1 MRFLAIDL
9 SLIFT
14 IKWESSQGGRLED
27 ASVATVKAI
36 TGFREGYD
44 SVIIACD
51 AYVEDATTG
60 WRSAPSFR
68 LKIDPV
74 RPDPDD
80 PKGRLGYKAN
90 RKARPAPYFEQ
101 ARRTMKRLHADG
113 CHVVIAPQIEDGH
126 YAEAD
131 DVVGWAVA
139 KYTEAA
145 DAAIQDGDD
154 PGNWA
159 FRIVSSDKDLMQLVD
174 DPYAVDVLSLHT
186 GKVYSADGV
195 TELFGVPPARVAH
208 FKALAGD
215 SSDNYKPFP
224 GEMGD
229 HRRKRGIGD
238 ETAKKLL
245 AMFGGDAIAAM
256 EACIKDPPPADVE
269 PSVLA
274 LARRHGVAAAQK
286 GLELAKLR
294 TDLPGLDFAPILA
307 GHGPTLPIAAEES
320 SPRQADP
327 VSTPVPAQSA
337 DPRKCYSR
345 PCVCGFCGKDRV
357 AETRAPASDVK
368 IVEAKAEIIPRPR
381 NERFELAPYGLEPI
395 DGQEAFWLAE
405 RIAEARLFPKFISKD
420 QILVVILAGR
430 ARGFGALTSLD
441 NASVIRGQVAWKTQF
456 LVGCVIASGCAE
468 YLELE
473 SVDSVKAVSV
483 TRRIRGG
490 TGEIRRVSFTIE
502 EARKLGY
509 LAPPAP
515 GKEPSAWLR
524 QEQVML
530 AKSAQMRAARRYY
543 PDIIAGLYTAYEL
556 QHDAPDEDE

>member
-1 MRFLAIDL
+1 MRFLAIDF

-14 IKWESSQGGRLED
+14 IKWESSQGGKLED
-27 ASVATVKAI
+27 ASLATVKAI

-51 AYVEDATTG
+51 AYVEDPTTG

-68 LKIDPV
+68 VQIDPP
-74 RPDPDD
+74 RPDPED
-80 PKGRLGYKAN
+80 PKATLGYKAN
-90 RKARPAPYFEQ
+90 RKPRPAPYFEQ
-101 ARRTMKRLHADG
+101 AFRTMRRLEADG
-113 CHVVIAPQIEDGH
+113 CHVVIGPLLDDGC

-131 DVVGWAVA
+131 DVIGWAA
-139 KYTEAA
+139 ERYREAC
-145 DAAIQDGDD
+145 DAAFDAGDD

-159 FRIVSSDKDLMQLVD
+159 FRIISSDKDLTQLVD
-174 DPYAVDVLSLHT
+174 DPYAIDILSLQT
-186 GKVYSADGV
+186 GKVYNVDGV
-195 TELFGVPPARVAH
+195 TEAYGVAPARMAH

-215 SSDNYKPFP
+215 PSDNYKPFP

-245 AMFGGDAIAAM
+245 AMFGGDAVAAV
-256 EACIKDPPPADVE
+256 EALQKDPPPPDVE
-269 PSVLA
+269 PSVVA

-286 GLELAKLR
+286 GLALARLR
-294 TDLPGLDFAPILA
+294 TDLPGLDFARILA
-307 GHGPTLPIAAEES
+307 GHAPTLPIADEPAQ
-320 SPRQADP
+320 PLP
-327 VSTPVPAQSA
+327 KPTTSTPPVAKSTAP
-337 DPRKCYSR
+337 SR
-345 PCVCGFCGKDRV
+345 APV
-357 AETRAPASDVK
+357 AENR
-368 IVEAKAEIIPRPR
+368 AEIIARPR
-381 NERFELAPYGLEPI
+381 NERFELAPYGLEPETAQ
-395 DGQEAFWLAE
+395 DAFWLSE
-405 RIAEARLFPKFISKD
+405 RIAEARLFPKFASKD

-430 ARGFGALTSLD
+430 ARGFGALVSLD
-441 NASVIRGQVAWKTQF
+441 NACVIRSQVAWKTQF
-456 LVGCVIASGCAE
+456 LVGCCIASGCAA

-473 SVDSVKAVSV
+473 SVDAQKAVSV

-490 TGEIRRVSFTIE
+490 TGEVRRVTFTMQ
-502 EARKLGY
+502 EARDLGY

-524 QEQVML
+524 QGQVML
-530 AKSAQMRAARRYY
+530 AKSAQMRTARRYY